1 MTMTNNTAWI
11 MNATPPYEPAT
22 CVGSALKRG

>member
-1 MTMTNNTAWI
+1 MMNSTARI

-22 CVGSALKRG
+22 WLGLSAAKRG